1 VNGEWGVVS
10 DFSIRAEFIHH
21 SPLTIHRSNPILIT
35 VNQHISSDNGGSY
48 ILYIC
53 GGLDRTHFP
62 ANIFTSGVG
71 LLNFLYL
78 GGSFFS
84 DLHVLNHEPYPPE
97 NINYRLESMLLNL

>member
-1 VNGEWGVVS
+1 MS
-10 DFSIRAEFIHH
+10 DFSIQAEFIHH
-21 SPLTIHRSNPILIT
+21 SPLTIHRSNPILMPVHQYIRT
-35 VNQHISSDNGGSY
+35 ISVDTY

-53 GGLDRTHFP
+53 PGLDRTHFP
-62 ANIFTSGVG
+62 AEFFMDGVG

-84 DLHVLNHEPYPPE
+84 DLYVLYHEPYPPE